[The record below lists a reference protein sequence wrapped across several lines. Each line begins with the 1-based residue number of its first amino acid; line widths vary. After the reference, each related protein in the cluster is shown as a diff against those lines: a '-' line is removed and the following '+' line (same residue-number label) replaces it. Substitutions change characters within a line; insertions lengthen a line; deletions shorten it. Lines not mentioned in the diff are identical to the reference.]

1 MSEVSWTRER
11 IGALLKVR
19 YGKALPKDQ
28 RDDSAPFPV
37 LGSAGRMTGT
47 AEPLAFDPVVVIG
60 RKGNVGQVQ
69 LETAG
74 CWPIDTT
81 YYAAIPQR
89 LDERFLTW
97 QLRSLELGKLDSST
111 ATPSLRREDLEAQEV
126 LVPSLEEQRRIVA
139 ILEDHLSRLDAADA
153 AIGRSWTRAGR
164 MHESLLSQTV
174 TQARDT
180 ANTVVGIGELGRVT
194 SGMTPLKGNRL
205 FYEGGTIPWIT
216 SGDLWRGTITEAS
229 QFVTQRALAET
240 SLKLLPPGSLLVA
253 MYGEGKTR
261 GASAEL
267 AIEATTNQAC
277 AGIVL
282 SDDSLRPW
290 VRLVLK
296 ANYGALRRLAAGG
309 VQPNLN
315 LSIVKALQVPIP
327 STAERAAAQERVSE
341 SEMIVERLQSELK
354 TAQRRSAA
362 LRRSLLA
369 AAFSGR
375 LSGSSPE
382 MSVVEGRI
390 EA

>member
-1 MSEVSWTRER
+1 
-11 IGALLKVR
+11 
-19 YGKALPKDQ
+19 
-28 RDDSAPFPV
+28 
-37 LGSAGRMTGT
+37 
-47 AEPLAFDPVVVIG
+47 
-60 RKGNVGQVQ
+60 
-69 LETAG
+69 
-74 CWPIDTT
+74 
-81 YYAAIPQR
+81 
-89 LDERFLTW
+89 
-97 QLRSLELGKLDSST
+97 
-111 ATPSLRREDLEAQEV
+111 
-126 LVPSLEEQRRIVA
+126 
-139 ILEDHLSRLDAADA
+139 
-153 AIGRSWTRAGR
+153 
-164 MHESLLSQTV
+164 
-174 TQARDT
+174 
-180 ANTVVGIGELGRVT
+180 
-194 SGMTPLKGNRL
+194 
-205 FYEGGTIPWIT
+205 
-216 SGDLWRGTITEAS
+216 
-229 QFVTQRALAET
+229 
-240 SLKLLPPGSLLVA
+240 